1 VEGVVGRVRQID
13 PEAHPYSS
21 HLLLVPPGKPGLAPR
36 SACRSGRRARVRR
49 NLVGVPGRSL
59 GMDPAFDILALVI
72 PTELSVE
79 VVDQD
84 SLDEVVASCRR
95 VLILGVALDWSTR
108 SEAAG
113 TPGSLDRHISS

>member
-1 VEGVVGRVRQID
+1 
-13 PEAHPYSS
+13 
-21 HLLLVPPGKPGLAPR
+21 
-36 SACRSGRRARVRR
+36 
-49 NLVGVPGRSL
+49 
-59 GMDPAFDILALVI
+59 MDPAFDILALVI